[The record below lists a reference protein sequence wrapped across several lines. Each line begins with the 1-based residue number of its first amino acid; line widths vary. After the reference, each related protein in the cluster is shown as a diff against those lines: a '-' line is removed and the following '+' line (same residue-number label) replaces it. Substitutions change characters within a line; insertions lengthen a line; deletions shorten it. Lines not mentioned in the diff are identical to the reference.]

1 VSLGTIGENDGYS
14 WEMTTQGWKITPKL
28 RTLEKWETPRVLA
41 KLDSDGLKAT
51 DAGRVAGEQV
61 DHYGDRIGNKQ

>member
-51 DAGRVAGEQV
+51 EAGRIAGEQV
-61 DHYGDRIGNKQ
+61 DHYGSGNKQ